1 MKLKRLINTIKLLN
15 QMERK
20 FPSDD
25 FLIINPKW
33 NRGFNYKTGKKIKLV
48 EVEIDEKGRE
58 KA

>member
-48 EVEIDEKGRE
+48 EVEIDEKGR
-58 KA
+58 